1 MIRTLLLATMWTQAP
16 APAAK
21 FGAFVEQIEV
31 RSDLEWIALAP
42 DGRPWIPT
50 ADETQA
56 HILGVAFGAGG
67 ERFHTALEDDRMHVD
82 RPGTEPSAWGG
93 RGREVGRLRRPGGL
107 GFDPRGAGRVLVADT
122 LNHRVSSFATDG
134 RALGAFGKLGAG
146 EGELNHPLDVAVD
159 AHGAVFVADAGND
172 RVVKFDAAGQF
183 VKSFGGRGSYPGLF
197 RHPTGLAVHG
207 ERVYVADRD
216 NHRIQVFD
224 LDGAFAYEWGVH
236 ALLPREGR
244 GKLHDPSDVAVSP
257 DGTRA
262 AVLEPREDR
271 IQVFGLAREETL
283 LTSIERDS
291 GVHFGGHPSVRCDLF
306 AVCDPSGPSVSLF
319 DLTTG
324 TPIEITK
331 FGRPGA
337 GEGRMRR
344 PVSVLLD
351 ARAERVYVADPYA
364 YTLSSFRIDR
374 RPDEVL
380 RFDPFLAR
388 LERTT
393 DLRAGSAVSL
403 DWPIEPGGMALGA
416 AGEVYLADQANQRVV
431 VFDREL
437 HAVRAIENG
446 IAYPP
451 LGVALCDG
459 DRVLAVAGCGGTSV
473 EREPV
478 REFQYLSADG
488 QLGLWQPRLV
498 DGLTVFCGPRAGAVA
513 FDPAKRLWTTRGP
526 GALKFQGGLV
536 PFDSPDKRGGTCAG
550 PGIGRGQLWK
560 PEGLAI
566 DERGRVFVVDA
577 GNHRFQVYAADGNYV
592 DMFGARFYTEAAR
605 TPPPLARAPAA
616 WDGARTARTLDG
628 SWRIAW
634 KARGGAIRRGE
645 PFVIDAWVFEPGFPD
660 APARSV
666 DLRLDAWMPEHLH
679 GMTRVP
685 RIVRRLD
692 QGFTLEGVL
701 LHMSGFWELD
711 FDVTRGGVT
720 SRASVR
726 IDLE

>member
-1 MIRTLLLATMWTQAP
+1 MTIPILLALCPAEAP
-16 APAAK
+16 SPATK
-21 FGAFVEQIEV
+21 LGAFLEEIRV
-31 RSDLEWIALAP
+31 RSDLEWVTFAP
-42 DGRPWIPT
+42 DGRPWVPPMPA
-50 ADETQA
+50 ADPPA
-56 HILGVAFGAGG
+56 RAAAFASDG
-67 ERFHTALEDDRMHVD
+67 RCWWTALAVD
-82 RPGTEPSAWGG
+82 RVHVTGG
-93 RGREVGRLRRPGGL
+93 DAAPTTFGSLGRELGELRLPSGITV
-107 GFDPRGAGRVLVADT
+107 DPRGDGRALVADT
-122 LNHRVSSFATDG
+122 LNHRVSVFALDG
-134 RALGAFGKLGAG
+134 RALSTFGRLGSG

-159 AHGAVFVADAGND
+159 TSGAAFVADAGND
-172 RVVKFDAAGQF
+172 RVVKFDAEGRF
-183 VKSFGGRGSYPGLF
+183 VRSFGGRGSYPGLF
-197 RHPTGLAVHG
+197 RHPTGLDVHG

-224 LDGAFAYEWGVH
+224 LDGTFVYEWGVH

-337 GEGRMRR
+337 GEGRMKR

-351 ARAERVYVADPYA
+351 EHAERVIVADPYA
-364 YTLSSFRIDR
+364 YTLSSYRIER
-374 RPDEVL
+374 KPDEVL

-393 DLRAGSAVSL
+393 DLRAGSAVSRS
-403 DWPIEPGGMALGA
+403 WPIEPGGMALGA

-431 VFDREL
+431 MFDREL
-437 HAVRAIENG
+437 HAVRSIEEG
-446 IAYPP
+446 LAYPP
-451 LGVALCDG
+451 LAVAVCEG
-459 DRVLAVAGCGGTSV
+459 DLVLAATGCSSIDPGRAGASQIPC
-473 EREPV
+473 ENRIEWWH
-478 REFQYLSADG
+478 RALLDG
-488 QLGLWQPRLV
+488 R
-498 DGLTVFCGPRAGAVA
+498 TMFCGPRAYGVA
-513 FDPAKRLWTTRGP
+513 FDRDETLWTTSEPDELRSWS
-526 GALKFQGGLV
+526 GLV
-536 PFDSPDKRGGTCAG
+536 PFDSTDKRCGRFGG
-550 PGIGRGQLWK
+550 PGIGRTQLWK
-560 PEGLAI
+560 PEGLSI
-566 DERGRVFVVDA
+566 DERGRVYVVDA
-577 GNHRFQVYAADGNYV
+577 GNHRFQIYDANGSYV

-605 TPPPLARAPAA
+605 TPPPPARASAA
-616 WDGARTARTLDG
+616 WDGARTVRTLDG

-634 KARGGAIRRGE
+634 RSRGGAIRRGE

-660 APARSV
+660 AAAQSV